1 MPEQLLSDE
10 QCDRLVTKVMDKLAA
25 KHSTLYGPTNALDLN
40 PNIAEH
46 HTLRR
51 SIVQA
56 AYMLG
61 ALEMQAGRILPRL

>member
-1 MPEQLLSDE
+1 MTEQLLSDE
-10 QCDRLVTKVMDKLAA
+10 QCDRLVAKVMDKLAE
-25 KHSTLYGPTNALDLN
+25 KHSTFTNALDLN

-61 ALEMQAGRILPRL
+61 ALEMQAGRILPSL